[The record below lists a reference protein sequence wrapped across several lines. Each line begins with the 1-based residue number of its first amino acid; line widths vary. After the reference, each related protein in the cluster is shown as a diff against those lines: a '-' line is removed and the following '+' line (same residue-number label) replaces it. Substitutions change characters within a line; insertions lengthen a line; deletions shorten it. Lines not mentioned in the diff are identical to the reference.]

1 MAKSLD
7 GANKVNPRFFKGDLP
22 EAVDVLPTDAA
33 TFKAGEFLT
42 RDSDGLV
49 AAAADDAS
57 AITHI
62 AAETRDAALTATYAK
77 AFEVTPDMQFVVQV
91 VDGTT
96 DAAASQTMVGALYSV
111 EVISN
116 VLVIDLDTGTAHS
129 NDIFKVD
136 GLMKDVEPE
145 RYALA
150 DTPGAVYGHFIAT
163 ASSDVNAA

>member
-7 GANKVNPRFFKGDLP
+7 GATKVNPRFFKGDFP
-22 EAVDVLPTDAA
+22 EAVNVLPSDAA
-33 TFKAGEFLT
+33 TFIMGELLVVG
-42 RDSDGLV
+42 SDGTV
-49 AAAADDAS
+49 TAVADDPA
-57 AITHI
+57 AVTHI
-62 AAETRDAALTATYAK
+62 SAEARPAAKTATYAK
-77 AFEVTPDMQFVVQV
+77 AFEITPDMQFQMQV

-96 DAAASQTMVGALYSV
+96 DAAATETMKGALYSI

-116 VLVIDLDTGTAHS
+116 VAVVDLDSGTAHS

-150 DTPGAVYGHFIAT
+150 DSPGFVYGHFITT
-163 ASSDVNAA
+163 ASTDVSAA

>member
-7 GANKVNPRFFKGDLP
+7 GATKVNPRFFKGDTP

-33 TFKAGEFLT
+33 TFIMGELLVM
-42 RDSDGLV
+42 DSDGKV
-49 AAAADDAS
+49 AAIADDA
-57 AITHI
+57 AAVTHI
-62 AAETRDAALTATYAK
+62 AAEARSAGLTATYAK
-77 AFEVTPDMQFVVQV
+77 AFEVSPDTQYVMQV

-116 VLVIDLDTGTAHS
+116 VAVLDLDTGTAHS

-163 ASSDVNAA
+163 ASSDVSAA